1 MAAKGGTSWP
11 VARYNTD
18 MSRVTALPPDIES
31 RLASLGDA
39 LSPIPSVVFGYLF
52 GSAACGQLRPL
63 SDIDVAVYLDEGVD
77 HIEARLDVIRAL
89 TGFLRTDAVDLVVL
103 NAAPTSLLG
112 RVLGSR
118 RIVLDRDP
126 FRRHR
131 FESAELRKFFDFQ
144 IRERRLLERLSRGRP
159 DPDPAQAR

>member
-1 MAAKGGTSWP
+1 
-11 VARYNTD
+11 
-18 MSRVTALPPDIES
+18 MSKVTALPPDIES
-31 RLASLGDA
+31 RLATLGDA
-39 LSPIPSVVFGYLF
+39 LSPIPSVAFGYLF
-52 GSAACGQLRPL
+52 GSAACGRLRPL

-77 HIEARLDVIRAL
+77 LIEARLDVIRAL
-89 TGFLRTDAVDLVVL
+89 TRFLRTDAVDLVVL

-131 FESAELRKFFDFQ
+131 FESDELRKFFDFQ
-144 IRERRLLERLSRGRP
+144 IRERRLLEQWSRGRP
-159 DPDPAQAR
+159 DADPAQAR

>member
-1 MAAKGGTSWP
+1 M
-11 VARYNTD
+11 
-18 MSRVTALPPDIES
+18 
-31 RLASLGDA
+31 
-39 LSPIPSVVFGYLF
+39 VFGYLF

-89 TGFLRTDAVDLVVL
+89 TRFLRTDAVDLVVL

-131 FESAELRKFFDFQ
+131 FESDELRKFFDFQ
-144 IRERRLLERLSRGRP
+144 IRERRLLEQWSRGRS